1 MNFPN
6 PSWDDSPIMTIEQVP
21 VPTSFAP
28 RRCTRRTGGSERVVV
43 ISARADLLRMELK
56 QLYAKVRREARPRG
70 DW

>member
-6 PSWDDSPIMTIEQVP
+6 PSWGDSPIMTIDQVP

-28 RRCTRRTGGSERVVV
+28 RRSTGRSGGAERVVV

-56 QLYAKVRREARPRG
+56 QLYAKLRREARPRG